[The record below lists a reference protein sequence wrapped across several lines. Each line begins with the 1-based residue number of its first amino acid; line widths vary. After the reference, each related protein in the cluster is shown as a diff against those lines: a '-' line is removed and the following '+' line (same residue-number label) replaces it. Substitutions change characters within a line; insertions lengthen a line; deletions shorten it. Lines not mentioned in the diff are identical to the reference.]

1 MKHQLYIVAF
11 YWPPAGGPGVQ
22 RWLKFIKYLDK
33 NVYEIYLVIP
43 KNPDYASTD
52 TSLIEEIPK
61 GINTITVPL
70 KEPSRWL
77 KKLFKGKTSKLQ
89 RGFIEK
95 KPDLLERFLLWVRGN
110 YFIPDARVS
119 WAHNV
124 VGLLENHSAFMNL
137 GNDAVNIV
145 HGLHKKAET
154 IITTGPPHSVHLI
167 GMMLKEKTKF
177 KDLKWIAD
185 FRDPWTT
192 IGYHKDLRLSK
203 ASAQKHLQLE
213 SVVLNTANHIIVTSP
228 STKAEFQTKTR
239 QPVTVITNGYH
250 LDLNTIEQPKGK
262 FTISHI
268 GTLLADRNPQVL
280 WTALSQ
286 LCKEYSDFKK
296 DLELQL
302 AGNVSESI
310 KASIEQ
316 SGLSHCTNYL
326 GYIDHDR
333 AVALMYRSQVLLLIE
348 IDISETKAI
357 LPGKTFEY
365 LASKRPIIA
374 LGPVGSDIKGLIEN
388 AQAGIFYTY
397 KTQRLKEDILN
408 LYKNY
413 LNGDLKGNTN
423 DVSQYHREQLT
434 QQLQQVIQS

>member
-33 NVYEIYLVIP
+33 NVYEIHLVIP
-43 KNPDYASTD
+43 ENPDYASTD
-52 TSLIEEIPK
+52 TSLIEEIPE

-70 KEPSRWL
+70 KEPSRWI

-89 RGFIEK
+89 RGFIDK
-95 KPDLLERFLLWVRGN
+95 KPGLLERFLLWVRGN

-119 WAHNV
+119 WTHNV
-124 VGLLENHSAFMNL
+124 VEMLENHSAFKYL
-137 GNDAVNIV
+137 GSDAINYER
-145 HGLHKKAET
+145 GLHKKAET

-167 GMMLKEKTKF
+167 GKMLKEKAKF
-177 KDLKWIAD
+177 KDLKWITD

-203 ASAQKHLQLE
+203 ASAQKHLELE
-213 SVVLNTANHIIVTSP
+213 SAVLNTANQIIVTSP
-228 STKAEFQTKTR
+228 STKAEFQAKTR
-239 QPVTVITNGYH
+239 QPITVITNGYD
-250 LDLNTIEQPKGK
+250 LALNTVEQPMGK

-286 LCKEYSDFKK
+286 LCEQHDNFKNDF
-296 DLELQL
+296 ELLL

-310 KASIEQ
+310 KDSIGQ
-316 SGLSHCTNYL
+316 SGLSRCTNYM

-348 IDISETKAI
+348 IDIPETKAI

-365 LASKRPIIA
+365 LASRRPIIA
-374 LGPVGSDIKGLIEN
+374 LGPEGSDIKGLIEN

-397 KTQRLKEDILN
+397 NTQRLKDDILN

-413 LNGDLKGNTN
+413 FKGDLKGNTN